1 MALGPDPRP
10 RSRRP
15 AAGEPRSLGP
25 WDRPAQGAPQ
35 RSGGGA
41 AGGGDTAGIRDA
53 EAGGSHRGGPDGPA
67 CSVAPPEPR
76 TGFLTGRRG
85 PRTTA
90 LVLTTGAIGSALATL
105 LVASGVLTPT
115 DPRPPLSGGPPPS
128 PQRTVSAADG
138 PPSASG
144 APAPGPSAPSA
155 SPSVPSAPDG
165 TPSGPARPVRTPS
178 ASATPPPNPASQQ
191 SRRPVPGMLREGD
204 SGPEVE
210 ELQRRLRQ
218 IQGIYPGGE
227 VDGRYDAEVTEAVA
241 RYQQWYGVR
250 GDEEGVYGDDTRR
263 DLESRT

>member
-1 MALGPDPRP
+1 MALRPDPRS
-10 RSRRP
+10 RLRRP

-25 WDRPAQGAPQ
+25 WDRPGPGAPQ
-35 RSGGGA
+35 GAGGDVSAGGAGARDTGAGGAHRGGA
-41 AGGGDTAGIRDA
+41 AGP
-53 EAGGSHRGGPDGPA
+53 SGPA
-67 CSVAPPEPR
+67 APPEPR

-90 LVLTTGAIGSALATL
+90 LILTTGAIGSALATL
-105 LVASGVLTPT
+105 LVASGVLTPA

-128 PQRTVSAADG
+128 PGRTAPAPDG
-138 PPSASG
+138 TPSASG
-144 APAPGPSAPSA
+144 SPDPGPSTPSA
-155 SPSVPSAPDG
+155 PAAAPSAPDG
-165 TPSGPARPVRTPS
+165 TPSAPAQPSRAPS

-191 SRRPVPGMLREGD
+191 SRRPGPGMLREGD

-218 IQGIYPGGE
+218 IQGVYPGGE

-263 DLESRT
+263 DLEART

>member
-1 MALGPDPRP
+1 M
-10 RSRRP
+10 SK
-15 AAGEPRSLGP
+15 
-25 WDRPAQGAPQ
+25 
-35 RSGGGA
+35 SGY
-41 AGGGDTAGIRDA
+41 
-53 EAGGSHRGGPDGPA
+53 EAGLRDTEPGGPHRDGPA
-67 CSVAPPEPR
+67 GPAGPAAPPEPR

-90 LVLTTGAIGSALATL
+90 LILTTGAIGSALATL
-105 LVASGVLTPT
+105 LVASGVLTPA

-128 PQRTVSAADG
+128 PERTASAPDA

-144 APAPGPSAPSA
+144 SPDPGPATPA
-155 SPSVPSAPDG
+155 AGPTAPDG
-165 TPSGPARPVRTPS
+165 TPSAPAQPSRAPS

-191 SRRPVPGMLREGD
+191 SLRPVPGMLREGD

-218 IQGIYPGGE
+218 IQGVYPGGE

-250 GDEEGVYGDDTRR
+250 GDEKGVYGDDTRR
-263 DLESRT
+263 DLEART